1 MCIARKEQMM
11 GQLAN
16 LACVVLLGLCGV
28 VFLGVAVYDLR
39 ERSRRERVTRDSVV
53 GSDAAGDQPS
63 A

>member
-1 MCIARKEQMM
+1 M

-16 LACVVLLGLCGV
+16 LACIVLLGLRGG

-39 ERSRRERVTRDSVV
+39 ERSKRKRRARDSLV
-53 GSDAAGDQPS
+53 GSDAAGDQPC